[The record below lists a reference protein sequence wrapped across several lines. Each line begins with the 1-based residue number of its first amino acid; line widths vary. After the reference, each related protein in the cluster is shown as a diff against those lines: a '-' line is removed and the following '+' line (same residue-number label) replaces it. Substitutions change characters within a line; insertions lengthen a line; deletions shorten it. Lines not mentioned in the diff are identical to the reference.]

1 MGQIAGPRMRFP
13 SQVHKEV
20 NMMRRSLML
29 VIALGLATLGSSID
43 WPEGSDQAALI
54 KALDGAKLTLLQGI
68 AQVAKG
74 TEVPVEA
81 KYEMVRGK
89 LMLSIYTSAKGF
101 DTAAEDNSFNE
112 YIGDV
117 TTATW
122 TPEKEVFADLK
133 HIARSA
139 QYHAL
144 LSMTDVS
151 IPTIIQ
157 KASAQGTVVA
167 VREKIR
173 SGKPVF
179 EVMVVQ
185 DNAIRPTLYE
195 LTTGEPIEENSLKP
209 NGRKRRPMMMRYSCV
224 ACFAAI
230 VTVSLAANRPV
241 SQSPIPSLM
250 QLEGKIRLGDVSGR
264 IDHLAIDLARRR
276 LFVAELGNNTV
287 GVVDLNEQKVQHVIP
302 GLKEPQGVGY
312 VPSSDT
318 LFVANAGDGSV
329 RLFRGADYGAAGGI
343 EPGDDADNI
352 PVGTAS
358 HPVLIG
364 HGNCAPSTLP
374 SATN

>member
-1 MGQIAGPRMRFP
+1 MMKRNLILAIAF
-13 SQVHKEV
+13 
-20 NMMRRSLML
+20 
-29 VIALGLATLGSSID
+29 GLAMLKSSVAR
-43 WPEGSDQAALI
+43 SDDADRAELI
-54 KALDGAKLTLLQGI
+54 KELPAAKLSLRQGI
-68 AQVAKG
+68 AQVAQG
-74 TEVPVEA
+74 TEVPIEA
-81 KYEMVRGK
+81 KYEMVHGK

-117 TTATW
+117 TTQTW

-209 NGRKRRPMMMRYSCV
+209 NGRKR
-224 ACFAAI
+224 
-230 VTVSLAANRPV
+230 
-241 SQSPIPSLM
+241 
-250 QLEGKIRLGDVSGR
+250 
-264 IDHLAIDLARRR
+264 
-276 LFVAELGNNTV
+276 
-287 GVVDLNEQKVQHVIP
+287 
-302 GLKEPQGVGY
+302 
-312 VPSSDT
+312 
-318 LFVANAGDGSV
+318 
-329 RLFRGADYGAAGGI
+329 
-343 EPGDDADNI
+343 
-352 PVGTAS
+352 
-358 HPVLIG
+358 
-364 HGNCAPSTLP
+364 
-374 SATN
+374 